1 MLSWIV
7 GPGSASCTWTS
18 CLSRC
23 QMQRHLRNSAIA
35 SSGGDSVKLVL
46 HDLNSELEKA
56 GITARGG
63 SIVDATFTEALKLH
77 EEQGPCA
84 RPLKR
89 TSPRKGRTGISDT
102 RRILAWMRAAAL
114 CML

>member
-1 MLSWIV
+1 MHLDLMSEQV
-7 GPGSASCTWTS
+7 PDATT
-18 CLSRC
+18 LAKF
-23 QMQRHLRNSAIA
+23 RHSLERRGLGKAM
-35 SSGGDSVKLVL
+35 L
-46 HDLNSELEKA
+46 HDLNLELEKA
-56 GITARGG
+56 GIMARGG
-63 SIVDATFTEALKLH
+63 SIVDATFIEALKLH

-102 RRILAWMRAAAL
+102 RRISAWMRAAAL